1 MRINTPITGFLIGLV
16 MPILGFLVMY
26 FLWGRTESISQFL
39 RSTYILRDLGSKV
52 YTLSILA
59 NLLPFVF
66 FNTKRYDQA
75 ARGVFIVTML
85 YVVFIILFKFV
96 W

>member
-26 FLWGRTESISQFL
+26 FLWGRAESISQFL
-39 RSTYILRDLGSKV
+39 RSTYVLRDLGSKV

-59 NLLPFVF
+59 NLVPFAF

>member
-1 MRINTPITGFLIGLV
+1 MRINTPVTGFLIGLA

-26 FLWGRTESISQFL
+26 FLWGRAESISQFL
-39 RSTYILRDLGSKV
+39 RSTYVLRDLGSKV

-59 NLLPFVF
+59 NLAPFVF
-66 FNTKRYDQA
+66 FNTKRYDHA